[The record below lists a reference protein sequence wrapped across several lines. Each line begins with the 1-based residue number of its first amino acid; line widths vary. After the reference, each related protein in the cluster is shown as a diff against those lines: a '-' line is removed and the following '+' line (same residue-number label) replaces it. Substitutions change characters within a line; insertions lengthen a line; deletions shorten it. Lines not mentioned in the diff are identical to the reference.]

1 MPKFDLIIF
10 DMDGVIANTTPSHE
24 RAYSDLWHKIG
35 VEGPCYEIIAG
46 RKTID
51 VITEIVAE
59 QKLSDS
65 QIGEWVI
72 FKQLRAREYLS
83 TETILY
89 NDTISCLEGF
99 SHLCFQMAIATGASK
114 ETTAIILK
122 RLKEENLF
130 STILTAEDV
139 THGKPSPEIYEKVI
153 LQTRIEPEK
162 TLIIEDSF
170 SGLKAAIAS
179 KAFVA
184 SVRTGNEISNP
195 KFIGSFLNLQELLG
209 KMQNS
214 IICC

>member
-35 VEGPCYEIIAG
+35 IEGPCYERIAG
-46 RKTID
+46 RKTVD
-51 VITEIVAE
+51 VVTEIVAE
-59 QKLSDS
+59 QKPSDS
-65 QIGEWVI
+65 QIREWVI

-99 SHLCFQMAIATGASK
+99 SNLCFQMAIATGASR
-114 ETTAIILK
+114 ETTSIILK
-122 RLKEENLF
+122 RLREENLF
-130 STILTAEDV
+130 SIILTAEDV
-139 THGKPSPEIYEKVI
+139 KHGKPSPEIYEKVI
-153 LQTRIEPEK
+153 LQTRIEPER

-184 SVRTGNEISNP
+184 SVRTGNEISNS

-209 KMQNS
+209 KMQND